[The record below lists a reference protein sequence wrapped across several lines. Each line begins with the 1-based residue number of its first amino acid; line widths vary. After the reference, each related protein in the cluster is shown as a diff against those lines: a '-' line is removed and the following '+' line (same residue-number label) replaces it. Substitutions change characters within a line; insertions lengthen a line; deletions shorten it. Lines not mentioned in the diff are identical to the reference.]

1 MSRLKMSVL
10 SRKAKNHNHPHQ
22 KQGVGSQFHPFTKR
36 QITKSLLS
44 IKLLHHFVIQTS
56 KPLIMSEKIQWDNK
70 TKGEYSHDKHPNDA
84 PPPPYEDIQSQQ
96 NPYDR
101 PALQP
106 PVTTFTGGAHPANY
120 SRPQQPIDPLQ
131 DPNVYK
137 IKPDKVNITL
147 SPPEHLNPQYQQYV
161 ANEPERFKR
170 GDFPTNHNAPL
181 NRGHVNPNNKSNKG
195 FPGRSGATYHNAA
208 NK

>member
-1 MSRLKMSVL
+1 
-10 SRKAKNHNHPHQ
+10 
-22 KQGVGSQFHPFTKR
+22 
-36 QITKSLLS
+36 
-44 IKLLHHFVIQTS
+44 
-56 KPLIMSEKIQWDNK
+56 MSEKLQWEKNSK
-70 TKGEYSHDKHPNDA
+70 SNQSQHPSDA
-84 PPPPYEDIQSQQ
+84 PPPYEEIQSQQ

-101 PALQP
+101 PP
-106 PVTTFTGGAHPANY
+106 PQQQQQQQQEPNNY

-147 SPPEHLNPQYQQYV
+147 SPPEHLNPQYQEYL

-170 GDFPTNHNAPL
+170 GDFPNNHNVPL
-181 NRGHVNPNNKSNKG
+181 NPGHANPKNKSNKG